1 MATVAEKNVL
11 VAVIDVSQFYELSMS
26 SGVQSQV
33 VSSCKRKGQF
43 IILFFSYHFSNALIK
58 SQSSLILISSQVIV
72 IP

>member
-43 IILFFSYHFSNALIK
+43 IIYY
-58 SQSSLILISSQVIV
+58 SLAIISAMH
-72 IP
+72 